1 MEFVKNIVKRVTKD
15 TKSVKKS
22 DVQSFIQSAKV
33 ADISEKKFHPLRLSL
48 IERNSKE
55 VISSLDL
62 TNSFTC
68 ETYNKK
74 SCLYR
79 QKKQAERIF
88 CLLCYN
94 DLKVVK

>member
-1 MEFVKNIVKRVTKD
+1 MPFSNR
-15 TKSVKKS
+15 
-22 DVQSFIQSAKV
+22 AKQQRGY
-33 ADISEKKFHPLRLSL
+33 FSL
-48 IERNSKE
+48 N
-55 VISSLDL
+55 L